1 MKKILLMLLIS
12 CSLLAS
18 QVPENVD
25 QSIRAWVKK
34 TYNVNDYGSSMQ
46 KMMYEEEIK
55 NYLWLMKYA
64 EDKETL
70 KRVMSMYP
78 PNEWGYSMVK
88 MMYEEE
94 VKNNNW

>member
-25 QSIRAWVKK
+25 QSIRSWVKK
-34 TYNVNDYGSSMQ
+34 TYDVNEYGSSMQ

-64 EDKETL
+64 EDKATL
-70 KRVMSMYP
+70 KRVMGMYP
-78 PNEWGYSMVK
+78 PSEWGYSMVK

>member
-34 TYNVNDYGSSMQ
+34 TYNVNEYGSSMQ

-64 EDKETL
+64 DDKATL
-70 KRVMSMYP
+70 KRVTSMFP
-78 PNEWGYSMVK
+78 PNQYGYTMLK